1 MTLSGNQIDERSE
14 NGTII
19 GYLNTTAPTSI
30 NNSYYGNKKHEYQL
44 VKERCNS
51 YPFVV
56 LDNELRLKFYDTRRA
71 RPNSQGEI
79 PNYVIIQVKTNTNDR
94 TRFMILIKSKENYQL
109 KDLNSHCTTS
119 LLFTLIR
126 FSLLF
131 YVVLSCLPLLLLPY

>member
-19 GYLNTTAPTSI
+19 GYLNTTAPTYI
-30 NNSYYGNKKHEYQL
+30 NNSYYGNKKYEYQL

-56 LDNELRLKFYDTRRA
+56 VDNELRLKFDDARRA

-79 PNYVIIQVKTNTNDR
+79 PNYVIIQVKSDTSGWG
-94 TRFMILIKSKENYQL
+94 RFMILVKSKDDYQ
-109 KDLNSHCTTS
+109 
-119 LLFTLIR
+119 
-126 FSLLF
+126 
-131 YVVLSCLPLLLLPY
+131 